1 MEICEHCQ
9 NPRNAAAT
17 LTSLSLPLTEKKK
30 KSISRCVL
38 FERQLFNLHRARPP
52 SPWVLADMSSCDIW
66 GGETGTSR
74 GWLAIRRWLS
84 PADARDISPHLW
96 RRRRS
101 RQTSANSCA
110 LQRRARGERSLLPC
124 AWGANIL
131 QAPCDFLSP
140 YFCRNHTLILPMKS
154 FGSRFWVHEYKT
166 RHFRPHFKLQIHW
179 IKITLTFHSKKA
191 PNY

>member
-1 MEICEHCQ
+1 M
-9 NPRNAAAT
+9 
-17 LTSLSLPLTEKKK
+17 
-30 KSISRCVL
+30 L

-96 RRRRS
+96 RRRCS
-101 RQTSANSCA
+101 RQTSANSCVR
-110 LQRRARGERSLLPC
+110 QRRARGGRSLLPC

-131 QAPCDFLSP
+131 QAPCDFFPPCTFAEITPSYYHWKVLGQGSEYTSTKHGTSAPILNYKSIGLISHWLS
-140 YFCRNHTLILPMKS
+140 I
-154 FGSRFWVHEYKT
+154 
-166 RHFRPHFKLQIHW
+166 
-179 IKITLTFHSKKA
+179 SKKNTGNNCPTINLTGDWTNRLPVLITVLA
-191 PNY
+191 VSRS